1 MSKRE
6 VDSILLANKY
16 FTICKRCSP
25 DCPKTEL
32 ARRYLT
38 SKIKSALYPS
48 KFSILKSFFSIFVSI
63 PRVIF

>member
-32 ARRYLT
+32 ARKYMT
-38 SKIKSALYPS
+38 SKIKSVLYPD
-48 KFSILKSFFSIFVSI
+48 KFSRFKSFFSIFVGFS
-63 PRVIF
+63 RVIF

>member
-16 FTICKRCSP
+16 FTVCKRCNP

-32 ARRYLT
+32 ARKYLS
-38 SKIKSALYPS
+38 SKIKSVLYPN
-48 KFSILKSFFSIFVSI
+48 KFSISKSVLSVFFSFSRAIF
-63 PRVIF
+63 

>member
-16 FTICKRCSP
+16 FTLCKCRKP

-38 SKIKSALYPS
+38 SKIKSVLYP
-48 KFSILKSFFSIFVSI
+48 KKMTFSGSFFSLLFVFS
-63 PRVIF
+63 RVIF